1 MPSTQGRHLLVLVD
15 TPGGDA
21 DPFTAVRVLLL
32 ADVLTRF
39 AEVLQER
46 PVTVAR
52 VDHGAT
58 PPAVTR
64 WATAIGV
71 GERTLSATR
80 ASSARSPAGMGPEPA
95 SAADLTVLVTSDP
108 GQSQGPSDR
117 SIPVARAYL
126 DGCADSC
133 DVWGRGGDPD
143 PLALRLALLRF
154 ASPEAARLS
163 HARLRRADETLRR
176 WRLKVS
182 DWHDMPSSA
191 APPDTAAS
199 IHRHLAARLDTRA
212 VLTLLHRLEVDTP
225 FRPGP
230 SSRRSRPRTTSSPW
244 TCPVWWAGS
253 GSELAQVAADVM
265 RTVA

>member
-1 MPSTQGRHLLVLVD
+1 MHLLVLVD

-39 AEVLQER
+39 AEFLQEW

-52 VDHGAT
+52 VDHEAT

-80 ASSARSPAGMGPEPA
+80 ASSVRSPAGMGPEPA
-95 SAADLTVLVTSDP
+95 ASTADLTVLVTSDP
-108 GQSQGPSDR
+108 GQGQGSSDR
-117 SIPVARAYL
+117 SIAVARAYL

-154 ASPEAARLS
+154 ASPETARLS

-212 VLTLLHRLEVDTP
+212 VLTLLHRLEVDHAI
-225 FRPGP
+225 P
-230 SSRRSRPRTTSSPW
+230 SGAKFAMFT
-244 TCPVWWAGS
+244 
-253 GSELAQVAADVM
+253 AADHVLALDLS
-265 RTVA
+265 RLVGRVRI